1 MTQNQIGFPLLT
13 LIIFFP
19 LAGAA
24 VLLALRNERAQ
35 KVWAFVVALATFIAS
50 LPLYFSFDE
59 RASGMQFVERWPWIP
74 ELNIQYF
81 LGVDGISLFLV
92 LLTTFLSPIV
102 ILFSWDTIRERT
114 RSYYFFLLA
123 LETGMLGVFLSLD
136 LVLFYVFWD
145 AMLVPMYFLIGRW
158 GGPRRIYAAL
168 KFFLYTAAGSALM
181 LVAILVLYWY
191 HGTFDLLALYDKGL
205 PAGLPQTL
213 GFLAFALA
221 FAIKVPLFPFHTWL
235 PDAHV
240 EAPTAGSVI
249 LAGVLLKMGTYGFL
263 RFCLPLFPQATR
275 EFVPLLS
282 ILALVGILYGA
293 LVALVQKDIKSL
305 VAYSSVAHLGF
316 VVLGIFALNPQGMA
330 GAILQMVNHGLSTG
344 ALFLLV
350 GMIYERRHTRLLSEF
365 GGLWSVIPFYGAI
378 FLIVMLSSVGLPGL
392 NGFVGEF
399 TILVGVFQANKAF
412 AVIGTLGVILAAW
425 YLLTAF
431 RQMMQGPLDKP
442 ANQKLTDLTRREWAV
457 LLPIVVLFFIIGLFP
472 GLFFD
477 KMDTSVRE
485 LHLRVGRP
493 AAVTTTATVPQPT
506 PTPIPTLPAARE

>member
-1 MTQNQIGFPLLT
+1 
-13 LIIFFP
+13 
-19 LAGAA
+19 
-24 VLLALRNERAQ
+24 
-35 KVWAFVVALATFIAS
+35 
-50 LPLYFSFDE
+50 
-59 RASGMQFVERWPWIP
+59 
-74 ELNIQYF
+74 
-81 LGVDGISLFLV
+81 
-92 LLTTFLSPIV
+92 
-102 ILFSWDTIRERT
+102 
-114 RSYYFFLLA
+114 
-123 LETGMLGVFLSLD
+123 
-136 LVLFYVFWD
+136 
-145 AMLVPMYFLIGRW
+145 
-158 GGPRRIYAAL
+158 
-168 KFFLYTAAGSALM
+168 
-181 LVAILVLYWY
+181 
-191 HGTFDLLALYDKGL
+191 
-205 PAGLPQTL
+205 
-213 GFLAFALA
+213 
-221 FAIKVPLFPFHTWL
+221 
-235 PDAHV
+235 
-240 EAPTAGSVI
+240 
-249 LAGVLLKMGTYGFL
+249 
-263 RFCLPLFPQATR
+263 
-275 EFVPLLS
+275 
-282 ILALVGILYGA
+282 
-293 LVALVQKDIKSL
+293 
-305 VAYSSVAHLGF
+305 
-316 VVLGIFALNPQGMA
+316 MA